1 MEGMVNNMELKDS
14 RDCAEDL
21 LARMMLVNEEAVTP
35 QMIQR
40 NVSKFQSA
48 LIIQSMIKGNHIAGH
63 TNQEVYEM
71 YVYCAKE
78 MNIPALSI
86 IDLSRTLC
94 KYYGFTIVDKT
105 INKKKYRIFEKM
117 INISDTVYSI
127 RCAVYYICNILK
139 VDGIDNHKDTDVY
152 DEYVAWCMDNL
163 QDACSET
170 EFTALV
176 TDILKVNIQK

>member
-1 MEGMVNNMELKDS
+1 MELKDS
-14 RDCAEDL
+14 RDCADDL
-21 LARMMLVNEEAVTP
+21 LARMMMTSENEKGVTP

-40 NVSKFQSA
+40 NISKFKSA
-48 LIIQSMIKGNHIAGH
+48 IIIQGMINGNHIAGH

-78 MNIPALSI
+78 MNIPVLSI

-94 KYYGFTIVDKT
+94 KYYEFTIVDKT

-127 RCAVYYICNILK
+127 RCAVYYICNVLK
-139 VDGIDNHKDTDVY
+139 VNGIDDHKDTDVY

-163 QDACSET
+163 QVACSKT
-170 EFTALV
+170 EFIALV
-176 TDILKVNIQK
+176 ADILKVNIQN